1 MIFDFLCERRSH
13 SQPFSW
19 EDEPLLERASRMLP
33 IYRTI
38 TAFEYTRNYDNFRVR
53 VLARDVEENVLFE
66 NDLFLLV
73 VVGDVFLRFDS
84 TWPRASEGALPATVL
99 GEMYMKFQHGIV
111 EHIKG
116 TFKLIVYDK
125 KNDELSAINC
135 FNGMATLLYGQY
147 QETFFLTSA
156 LYFLPHNVRKNL
168 QVRKASVLEFALFNY
183 PLGNNTFFE
192 SVFNLE
198 AGAILSKS
206 KDAEPSISCYKSI
219 EDLFSRKST
228 KPNEDLDNGIRIFQR
243 VVKSYIADRDK
254 VCMSLTG
261 GFDGRAV
268 FASSQISPERVL
280 LYAFGIKNS
289 KNLNIPTKIA
299 KALGYR
305 FDPILLDEEYEKVFP
320 EYGRDLCLLSDLELG
335 FRRANYLF
343 AFDKLRHFSDV
354 VLTGIVGS
362 EIMRPFQNAG
372 DNFSI
377 NMVKIILSDD
387 PKQTFREIAESFPG
401 KQFWNAEIFSDK
413 VIEESISY
421 FAHRYLKSTYA
432 TKNEFFYS
440 YFLNDSL
447 RKYSGGEIQAERIFA
462 SNRYPFYDD
471 EFFELFIISSY
482 SALRKNFLSPTPS
495 ERYNSQLFY
504 VHLLKKWNPKLLY
517 FKTDHGFAPLW
528 LLLPFPILTI
538 GIQFIFKKLY
548 NKITGYKE
556 FNTEQYAQQMVSQY
570 SWVFNDSEV
579 TDKPEVDKLLQS
591 GSWRHIIDHFRGILS
606 VNLYLA
612 FLKNK

>member
-1 MIFDFLCERRSH
+1 MIFDFLCERRSV
-13 SQPFSW
+13 SQPFAW
-19 EDEPLLERASRMLP
+19 EDEPLLDRASRMLP
-33 IYRTI
+33 IYRSI
-38 TAFEYTRNYDNFRVR
+38 KAFEYTRSYDNFRVR

-66 NDLFLLV
+66 DDNFLLV

-84 TWPRASEGALPATVL
+84 TWPRISEGALPAAIL
-99 GEMYMKFQHGIV
+99 GEMYKKLQHTIV

-116 TFKLIVYDK
+116 TFKLIIYNK
-125 KNDELSAINC
+125 IHDELSAINC
-135 FNGMATLLYGQY
+135 FNGMATLLYGQFR
-147 QETFFLTSA
+147 ETFFLTSA
-156 LYFLPHNVRKNL
+156 LYFLPLDVRKKM
-168 QVRKASVLEFALFNY
+168 QVRKASILEFALFNY

-198 AGAILSKS
+198 AGTILSK
-206 KDAEPSISCYKSI
+206 KQDAEPGLFCYRSI
-219 EDLFSRKST
+219 ESLFSHTSA
-228 KPNEDLDNGIRIFQR
+228 KPKEDLENGISVFER
-243 VVKSYIADRDK
+243 VVKNYIADRDK

-268 FASSQISPERVL
+268 FASSRISPERVL
-280 LYAFGIKNS
+280 LYAFGIKKS
-289 KNLNIPTKIA
+289 KNLNIPIKIA
-299 KALGYR
+299 KTLGYR
-305 FDPILLDEEYEKVFP
+305 FDPIILDEEYEKVFH

-372 DNFSI
+372 DNFSL
-377 NMVKIILSDD
+377 NMVNIILSDV
-387 PKQTFREIAESFPG
+387 PKQAFREIARSFPD
-401 KQFWNAEIFSDK
+401 KQFWEADIFSES
-413 VIEESISY
+413 VIEESVSY
-421 FAHRYLKSTYA
+421 FSQRYLKTPYT
-432 TKNEFFYS
+432 TKNEFFYT

-471 EFFELFIISSY
+471 EFFENFIISAY
-482 SALRKNFLSPTPS
+482 SALRKNFLSPTPA

-504 VHLLKKWNPKLLY
+504 VHLLKKWNPRLLF
-517 FKTDHGFAPLW
+517 FKTDHGFAPVW

-538 GIQFIFKKLY
+538 GVQFVFKKLY
-548 NKITGYKE
+548 NKLIGYKE
-556 FNTEQYAQQMVSQY
+556 FNTAQYAQQMVTNY
-570 SWVFNDSEV
+570 AWVFNDSEV
-579 TDKPEVDKLLQS
+579 TNKDEIEKLLKS
-591 GSWRHIIDHFRGILS
+591 GDWKKVIDQFRNILS

-612 FLKNK
+612 HLKCK